1 MTSDR
6 HSQLLHKLIPY
17 RMHAVNTLNHALRL
31 RSEWRDAPPM
41 TMHVNGKQVMEG
53 NLNAFT
59 NPAIEAGLVH
69 CRALLEFLGINE
81 RDGQLRQRGGRRPDD
96 IGIEQFSNADGPLNK
111 VHPETALSRYD
122 GGQDEAREALLAV
135 FRLTNKGLAHITEYL
150 TAHPEDGRLVEIAS
164 RGIPVLVVNYL
175 YIPLGLPAPD
185 YKISSRPR
193 GG

>member
-1 MTSDR
+1 
-6 HSQLLHKLIPY
+6 
-17 RMHAVNTLNHALRL
+17 
-31 RSEWRDAPPM
+31 M

-69 CRALLEFLGINE
+69 CRALLEFLGLNE
-81 RDGQLRQRGGRRPDD
+81 RDGQLRQRGGRQPDD
-96 IGIEQFSNADGPLNK
+96 IGIEHFSNDHGPLKK
-111 VHPETALSRYD
+111 VDPEAALSRYD
-122 GGQDEAREALLAV
+122 GGQEEAQEALLTI

-150 TAHPEDGRLVEIAS
+150 TAHPESGRLVEIAS
-164 RGIPVLVVNYL
+164 RGIPVLVINYL

-193 GG
+193 EG